1 MFINFEH
8 HPLSKD
14 IFFFELET
22 QDFAALGA
30 YVSAYIGVLVTY
42 GAYLILVPSSMH
54 QPIHHPQNADHVG
67 DRKSPTLPFWAE
79 TLTFARSATFE
90 PCSWQQLKIKNRK

>member
-30 YVSAYIGVLVTY
+30 YVSAYIRVLVPD
-42 GAYLILVPSSMH
+42 GAYL
-54 QPIHHPQNADHVG
+54 
-67 DRKSPTLPFWAE
+67 KSWVDKE
-79 TLTFARSATFE
+79 
-90 PCSWQQLKIKNRK
+90 